1 MQTPTLSVLMST
13 FNGEAYLET
22 AVNSILSQTFTNFE
36 FIIIN
41 DGSTDDTAAIL
52 QRYTDPRLR
61 IFHQENIGLTRSLN
75 RGIALASGRYIAR
88 MDSDDYAW
96 PSRFAAQIA
105 YLDSHP
111 ESVLLGTAYRHVDS
125 LRHRTIDIFPPT
137 HDADIR
143 RAMLSGNPICHSSAM
158 ISRAALTAVGGY
170 NEDFRYVQ
178 DYELWSRL
186 AVIGQIANLPEIL
199 QTRYYHA
206 DSLSNNMKSEIK
218 RLKLHVQA
226 NRAAIIRLGY
236 PPYYQL
242 FLLNAFQLLAFRLYS
257 TLRYF
262 MHQRLSSKGR
272 KS

>member
-1 MQTPTLSVLMST
+1 M
-13 FNGEAYLET
+13 
-22 AVNSILSQTFTNFE
+22 
-36 FIIIN
+36 
-41 DGSTDDTAAIL
+41 
-52 QRYTDPRLR
+52 
-61 IFHQENIGLTRSLN
+61 LT
-75 RGIALASGRYIAR
+75 
-88 MDSDDYAW
+88 
-96 PSRFAAQIA
+96 
-105 YLDSHP
+105 
-111 ESVLLGTAYRHVDS
+111 
-125 LRHRTIDIFPPT
+125 
-137 HDADIR
+137 
-143 RAMLSGNPICHSSAM
+143 GNPICHSSAM

-242 FLLNAFQLLAFRLYS
+242 FLLNAFQLLAVRLYS

-262 MHQRLSSKGR
+262 MHQRLFSKGR